1 MPSSTSSS
9 EAVLAFEGRPAA
21 GEGAAREDARPER
34 VNHLPPQ
41 DPRRVRA
48 RRRMALKTIAFG
60 GSLLLVA
67 LLAVRG
73 IVDAIEQ
80 RYFNAF
86 SVLRI
91 QDAAR
96 HLDAALQDAS
106 SPSSAATVAVAATGA
121 GIAPSP
127 AAMPFPT
134 PATAYGHGAPALAAV
149 PPPAA
154 AVPAPHRTVYLFGS
168 SLVEFGF
175 SPDIFDAAM
184 RDQGLDVRSY
194 NFAYGNADPGIHHL
208 FARKFARTFAG
219 QPHKVDLVV
228 FEFTPFQATR
238 RREQQTGQLDSAVQ
252 SMLYDWPDFLALA
265 RQDHEKAV
273 SLLSTRLLR
282 NGVPAEAIT
291 NLLAT
296 LTRSAISPSAS
307 VDDGHKAPLRE
318 QGLALYHRLLAE
330 WPQASPPGGWYR
342 ENRGGLPA
350 TASAGSLALADDV
363 MARLQVP
370 ARMQASR
377 RQRLGCCDIEDLD
390 ISAHMLD
397 EFIAAVK
404 EAQKA
409 SDRVDVLLMPR
420 NQDVVH
426 LSAAGRANLARALAR
441 IRAETGARVVDFSE
455 RPYYGVQEF
464 LDADHLTLFRG
475 RARLTR
481 QLADFYAADPLL
493 KPAAGNRPAVV
504 ASAKGP

>member
-9 EAVLAFEGRPAA
+9 EAVLAFEGRPVA
-21 GEGAAREDARPER
+21 GEGDAASGEAHPQRID
-34 VNHLPPQ
+34 HLPPQ

-48 RRRMALKTIAFG
+48 RRRMALRTLAFG
-60 GSLLLVA
+60 GSLLLLA

-73 IVDAIEQ
+73 IVDGIEQ

-96 HLDAALQDAS
+96 HLDAALLDAPLQASVNASASASVDVAQPAS
-106 SPSSAATVAVAATGA
+106 SASALYGAA
-121 GIAPSP
+121 P
-127 AAMPFPT
+127 
-134 PATAYGHGAPALAAV
+134 
-149 PPPAA
+149 
-154 AVPAPHRTVYLFGS
+154 RKTVYLFGS

-175 SPDIFDAAM
+175 SPDLFDAAL
-184 RDQGLDVRSY
+184 RERGLDVRSY

-208 FARKFARTFAG
+208 FARKFARTFAA
-219 QPHKVDLVV
+219 QPRKVDLVV

-252 SMLYDWPDFLALA
+252 SMLYDWPDFVALA

-273 SLLSTRLLR
+273 SLLSTRYLR

-291 NLLAT
+291 NLLTILA
-296 LTRSAISPSAS
+296 RSAIAPTAP
-307 VDDGHKAPLRE
+307 VDDGNSAPLRE
-318 QGLALYHRLLAE
+318 QALSLYHHLLSE

-350 TASAGSLALADDV
+350 TASASSLALADTV
-363 MARLQVP
+363 MARLQAP

-377 RQRLGCCDIEDLD
+377 QQRLGCCDMEDLD
-390 ISAHMLD
+390 ISAHLLD

-404 EAQKA
+404 EAQKTSA
-409 SDRVDVLLMPR
+409 RVDVLLMPR
-420 NQDVVH
+420 NQDVIH
-426 LSAAGRANLARALAR
+426 LSPAGRANLARALAR
-441 IRAETGARVVDFSE
+441 IRAETGVRVVDFSE
-455 RPYYGVQEF
+455 HPYYGVQEF

-475 RARLTR
+475 RARLSR

-493 KPAAGNRPAVV
+493 KPAAGPQSPVPAAAMVRAV
-504 ASAKGP
+504 AGVRTPAAR